1 MDRLDELKN
10 CLGRNFEKLQEKLMP
25 YAKKYGRVAA
35 KPVLELYYV
44 LREDSTPAKDKA
56 VIALAL
62 GYLLLPSDILPLR
75 KFGIFGLLDDTLSVS
90 VVYKKM
96 QKNITPAVSST
107 SGLTAGR
114 WRWWAET
121 ACLYFLPVMKVSS
134 AGVNF
139 FIPA

>member
-1 MDRLDELKN
+1 MIMDRLDELKN

-96 QKNITPAVSST
+96 QKNITPVVSFKVEMT
-107 SGLTAGR
+107 LDKWFDGR
-114 WRWWAET
+114 SVE
-121 ACLYFLPVMKVSS
+121 VV
-134 AGVNF
+134 G
-139 FIPA
+139 

>member
-25 YAKKYGRVAA
+25 YAKTYGRVAA

-96 QKNITPAVSST
+96 QKNITPAVSFKVEMT
-107 SGLTAGR
+107 LDKWFDGR
-114 WRWWAET
+114 SVE
-121 ACLYFLPVMKVSS
+121 VV
-134 AGVNF
+134 G
-139 FIPA
+139 

>member
-1 MDRLDELKN
+1 MDRLNELKN

-96 QKNITPAVSST
+96 QKNITPAVSFKVEMT
-107 SGLTAGR
+107 LDKWFDGR
-114 WRWWAET
+114 S
-121 ACLYFLPVMKVSS
+121 VDVV
-134 AGVNF
+134 G
-139 FIPA
+139 

>member
-1 MDRLDELKN
+1 MDRLNELKN

-75 KFGIFGLLDDTLSVS
+75 KFGIFGLLDDSLSVS

-96 QKNITPAVSST
+96 QKNITPAVSFKVEMT
-107 SGLTAGR
+107 LDKWFDGR
-114 WRWWAET
+114 SVE
-121 ACLYFLPVMKVSS
+121 VV
-134 AGVNF
+134 G
-139 FIPA
+139 

>member
-1 MDRLDELKN
+1 MDRLNELKN

-96 QKNITPAVSST
+96 QKNITPVVSFKVEMT
-107 SGLTAGR
+107 LDKWFDGR
-114 WRWWAET
+114 SVE
-121 ACLYFLPVMKVSS
+121 VV
-134 AGVNF
+134 G
-139 FIPA
+139 

>member
-96 QKNITPAVSST
+96 QKNITPAVSFKVEMT
-107 SGLTAGR
+107 LDKWFDGR
-114 WRWWAET
+114 SVE
-121 ACLYFLPVMKVSS
+121 VV
-134 AGVNF
+134 G
-139 FIPA
+139 

>member
-1 MDRLDELKN
+1 MIMDRLDELQN

-96 QKNITPAVSST
+96 QKNITPVVSFKVEMT
-107 SGLTAGR
+107 LDKWFDGR
-114 WRWWAET
+114 SVE
-121 ACLYFLPVMKVSS
+121 VV
-134 AGVNF
+134 G
-139 FIPA
+139 

>member
-1 MDRLDELKN
+1 MIMDRLDELKN

-75 KFGIFGLLDDTLSVS
+75 KFGIFGLLDDTLSIS

-96 QKNITPAVSST
+96 RKNITPAVSFKVEMT
-107 SGLTAGR
+107 LDKWFDGR
-114 WRWWAET
+114 SVE
-121 ACLYFLPVMKVSS
+121 VV
-134 AGVNF
+134 G
-139 FIPA
+139 

>member
-1 MDRLDELKN
+1 MIMDRLNELKN

-96 QKNITPAVSST
+96 QKNITPAVSFKVEMT
-107 SGLTAGR
+107 LDKWFDGR
-114 WRWWAET
+114 LVE
-121 ACLYFLPVMKVSS
+121 VV
-134 AGVNF
+134 G
-139 FIPA
+139 

>member
-1 MDRLDELKN
+1 MDRLNELKN
-10 CLGRNFEKLQEKLMP
+10 CLGRNFEKLQEKLMS

-96 QKNITPAVSST
+96 QKNITPAVSFKVEMT
-107 SGLTAGR
+107 LDKWFDGR
-114 WRWWAET
+114 SVE
-121 ACLYFLPVMKVSS
+121 VV
-134 AGVNF
+134 G
-139 FIPA
+139 

>member
-25 YAKKYGRVAA
+25 YAKRYGRAAA

-96 QKNITPAVSST
+96 QKNITPAVSFKVEMT
-107 SGLTAGR
+107 LDKWFDGR
-114 WRWWAET
+114 SVE
-121 ACLYFLPVMKVSS
+121 VV
-134 AGVNF
+134 G
-139 FIPA
+139 

>member
-1 MDRLDELKN
+1 
-10 CLGRNFEKLQEKLMP
+10 MP

-96 QKNITPAVSST
+96 QKNITPAVSFKVEMT
-107 SGLTAGR
+107 LDKWFDGR
-114 WRWWAET
+114 SVE
-121 ACLYFLPVMKVSS
+121 VV
-134 AGVNF
+134 G
-139 FIPA
+139 

>member
-1 MDRLDELKN
+1 MDRLNELKN
-10 CLGRNFEKLQEKLMP
+10 CLGRNFEKFQEKLMP

-96 QKNITPAVSST
+96 QKNITPAVSFKVEMT
-107 SGLTAGR
+107 LDKWFDGR
-114 WRWWAET
+114 SVE
-121 ACLYFLPVMKVSS
+121 VV
-134 AGVNF
+134 G
-139 FIPA
+139 

>member
-25 YAKKYGRVAA
+25 YAKKYGRAAA

-75 KFGIFGLLDDTLSVS
+75 KFGIFGLLDDTLSIS

-96 QKNITPAVSST
+96 RKNITPAVSFKVEMT
-107 SGLTAGR
+107 LDKWFDGR
-114 WRWWAET
+114 SVE
-121 ACLYFLPVMKVSS
+121 VV
-134 AGVNF
+134 G
-139 FIPA
+139 

>member
-1 MDRLDELKN
+1 MIMDRLDELKN

-96 QKNITPAVSST
+96 QKNITPAVSFKVEMT
-107 SGLTAGR
+107 LDKWFDGR
-114 WRWWAET
+114 SVE
-121 ACLYFLPVMKVSS
+121 VV
-134 AGVNF
+134 G
-139 FIPA
+139 

>member
-1 MDRLDELKN
+1 MSSGKRKCMIMDRLDELKN

-25 YAKKYGRVAA
+25 YARRYGRAAA

-96 QKNITPAVSST
+96 QKNITPAVSFKVEMT
-107 SGLTAGR
+107 LDKWFDGR
-114 WRWWAET
+114 SVE
-121 ACLYFLPVMKVSS
+121 VV
-134 AGVNF
+134 G
-139 FIPA
+139 

>member
-44 LREDSTPAKDKA
+44 LREDSTPAKDKT

-96 QKNITPAVSST
+96 QKNITPAVSFKVEMT
-107 SGLTAGR
+107 LDKWFDGR
-114 WRWWAET
+114 SVE
-121 ACLYFLPVMKVSS
+121 VV
-134 AGVNF
+134 G
-139 FIPA
+139 

>member
-1 MDRLDELKN
+1 MIMDRLNELKN

-90 VVYKKM
+90 VVYKRM
-96 QKNITPAVSST
+96 QKNITPAVSFKVEMT
-107 SGLTAGR
+107 LDKWFDGR
-114 WRWWAET
+114 SVE
-121 ACLYFLPVMKVSS
+121 VV
-134 AGVNF
+134 G
-139 FIPA
+139 

>member
-1 MDRLDELKN
+1 MIMDRLDELKN

-25 YAKKYGRVAA
+25 YAKKYGRAAA

-96 QKNITPAVSST
+96 QKNITPAVSFKVEMT
-107 SGLTAGR
+107 LDKWFDGR
-114 WRWWAET
+114 SVE
-121 ACLYFLPVMKVSS
+121 VV
-134 AGVNF
+134 G
-139 FIPA
+139 

>member
-1 MDRLDELKN
+1 MDRLNELKN

-96 QKNITPAVSST
+96 QKNITPAVSFKVEMT
-107 SGLTAGR
+107 LDKWFDGR
-114 WRWWAET
+114 SVE
-121 ACLYFLPVMKVSS
+121 VV
-134 AGVNF
+134 G
-139 FIPA
+139 

>member
-96 QKNITPAVSST
+96 QKNITPVVSFKVEMT
-107 SGLTAGR
+107 LDKWFDGR
-114 WRWWAET
+114 SVE
-121 ACLYFLPVMKVSS
+121 VV
-134 AGVNF
+134 G
-139 FIPA
+139 

>member
-44 LREDSTPAKDKA
+44 LREDSTSAKDKA

-96 QKNITPAVSST
+96 QKNITPAVSFKVEMT
-107 SGLTAGR
+107 LDKWFDGR
-114 WRWWAET
+114 SVE
-121 ACLYFLPVMKVSS
+121 VV
-134 AGVNF
+134 G
-139 FIPA
+139 

>member
-1 MDRLDELKN
+1 MIMDRLNELKN

-75 KFGIFGLLDDTLSVS
+75 KFGIFGLLDDTLSVI

-96 QKNITPAVSST
+96 QKNITPAVSFKVEMT
-107 SGLTAGR
+107 LDKWFDGR
-114 WRWWAET
+114 SVE
-121 ACLYFLPVMKVSS
+121 VV
-134 AGVNF
+134 G
-139 FIPA
+139 

>member
-1 MDRLDELKN
+1 MIMDRLNELKN
-10 CLGRNFEKLQEKLMP
+10 CLGRNFEKLQENLMP
-25 YAKKYGRVAA
+25 SAKKSGRVAA

-96 QKNITPAVSST
+96 QKNITPAVSFKVEMT
-107 SGLTAGR
+107 LDKWFDGR
-114 WRWWAET
+114 SVE
-121 ACLYFLPVMKVSS
+121 VV
-134 AGVNF
+134 G
-139 FIPA
+139 

>member
-1 MDRLDELKN
+1 MDRLNELKN

-44 LREDSTPAKDKA
+44 LREDSTPAQDKA

-96 QKNITPAVSST
+96 QKNITPAVSFKVEMT
-107 SGLTAGR
+107 LDKWFDGR
-114 WRWWAET
+114 SVE
-121 ACLYFLPVMKVSS
+121 VV
-134 AGVNF
+134 G
-139 FIPA
+139 

>member
-1 MDRLDELKN
+1 MDRLNELKN
-10 CLGRNFEKLQEKLMP
+10 CLGCNFEKLQEKLMP

-96 QKNITPAVSST
+96 QKNITPAVSFKVEMT
-107 SGLTAGR
+107 LDKWFDGR
-114 WRWWAET
+114 SVE
-121 ACLYFLPVMKVSS
+121 VV
-134 AGVNF
+134 G
-139 FIPA
+139 

>member
-1 MDRLDELKN
+1 MIMDRLNELKN

-96 QKNITPAVSST
+96 QKNITPAVSFKVEIT
-107 SGLTAGR
+107 LDKWFDGR
-114 WRWWAET
+114 SVE
-121 ACLYFLPVMKVSS
+121 VV
-134 AGVNF
+134 G
-139 FIPA
+139 

>member
-56 VIALAL
+56 LIALAL

-96 QKNITPAVSST
+96 QKNITPAVSFKVEMT
-107 SGLTAGR
+107 LDKWFDGR
-114 WRWWAET
+114 SVE
-121 ACLYFLPVMKVSS
+121 VV
-134 AGVNF
+134 G
-139 FIPA
+139 

>member
-1 MDRLDELKN
+1 MIMDRLNELKN
-10 CLGRNFEKLQEKLMP
+10 CLGCNFEKLQEKLMP

-96 QKNITPAVSST
+96 QKNITPAVSFKVEMT
-107 SGLTAGR
+107 LDKWFDGR
-114 WRWWAET
+114 SVE
-121 ACLYFLPVMKVSS
+121 VV
-134 AGVNF
+134 G
-139 FIPA
+139 

>member
-1 MDRLDELKN
+1 MIMDRLNELKN

-75 KFGIFGLLDDTLSVS
+75 KFGIFGLLDDSLSVS

-96 QKNITPAVSST
+96 QKNITPAVSFKVEMT
-107 SGLTAGR
+107 LDKWFDGR
-114 WRWWAET
+114 SVE
-121 ACLYFLPVMKVSS
+121 VV
-134 AGVNF
+134 G
-139 FIPA
+139 

>member
-1 MDRLDELKN
+1 MIMDRLNELKN

-96 QKNITPAVSST
+96 QKNITPVVSFKVEMT
-107 SGLTAGR
+107 LDKWFDGR
-114 WRWWAET
+114 SVE
-121 ACLYFLPVMKVSS
+121 VV
-134 AGVNF
+134 G
-139 FIPA
+139 

>member
-1 MDRLDELKN
+1 MDRLNELKN

-25 YAKKYGRVAA
+25 YAKKYGRAAA

-96 QKNITPAVSST
+96 QKNITPAVSFKVEMT
-107 SGLTAGR
+107 LDKWFDGR
-114 WRWWAET
+114 SVE
-121 ACLYFLPVMKVSS
+121 VV
-134 AGVNF
+134 G
-139 FIPA
+139 

>member
-96 QKNITPAVSST
+96 QKNIGWLRRGLREACC
-107 SGLTAGR
+107 GLTGR
-114 WRWWAET
+114 QQ
-121 ACLYFLPVMKVSS
+121 
-134 AGVNF
+134 
-139 FIPA
+139 

>member
-1 MDRLDELKN
+1 MDRLNELKN

-96 QKNITPAVSST
+96 QKNITPAVSFKVKMT
-107 SGLTAGR
+107 LDKWFDGR
-114 WRWWAET
+114 SVE
-121 ACLYFLPVMKVSS
+121 VV
-134 AGVNF
+134 G
-139 FIPA
+139 

>member
-25 YAKKYGRVAA
+25 YAKKYGRVAV

-96 QKNITPAVSST
+96 QKNITPAVSFKVEMT
-107 SGLTAGR
+107 LDKWFDGR
-114 WRWWAET
+114 SVE
-121 ACLYFLPVMKVSS
+121 VV
-134 AGVNF
+134 G
-139 FIPA
+139 

>member
-1 MDRLDELKN
+1 MQIMDRLNELKN

-96 QKNITPAVSST
+96 QKNITPAVSFKVEMT
-107 SGLTAGR
+107 LDKWFDGR
-114 WRWWAET
+114 SVE
-121 ACLYFLPVMKVSS
+121 VV
-134 AGVNF
+134 G
-139 FIPA
+139 

>member
-1 MDRLDELKN
+1 MDRLNELKN

-90 VVYKKM
+90 VVYKEM
-96 QKNITPAVSST
+96 QKNITPAVSFKVEMT
-107 SGLTAGR
+107 LDKWFDGR
-114 WRWWAET
+114 SVE
-121 ACLYFLPVMKVSS
+121 VV
-134 AGVNF
+134 G
-139 FIPA
+139 

>member
-25 YAKKYGRVAA
+25 YAKKYGRAAA

-75 KFGIFGLLDDTLSVS
+75 KFGIFGLLDDTLSIS

-96 QKNITPAVSST
+96 RKNITPAVS
-107 SGLTAGR
+107 
-114 WRWWAET
+114 
-121 ACLYFLPVMKVSS
+121 FKVEMTLDKWFDSRS
-134 AGVNF
+134 VEVIG
-139 FIPA
+139 

>member
-1 MDRLDELKN
+1 MIMDRLNELKN

-90 VVYKKM
+90 VVYKKL
-96 QKNITPAVSST
+96 QKNITPAVSFNVEMK
-107 SGLTAGR
+107 LDKWFDGR
-114 WRWWAET
+114 SVE
-121 ACLYFLPVMKVSS
+121 VV
-134 AGVNF
+134 G
-139 FIPA
+139 

>member
-1 MDRLDELKN
+1 MIMDRLDELKN

-44 LREDSTPAKDKA
+44 LREDSTPAKDKT

-96 QKNITPAVSST
+96 QKNITPAVSFKVEMT
-107 SGLTAGR
+107 LDKWFDGR
-114 WRWWAET
+114 SVE
-121 ACLYFLPVMKVSS
+121 VV
-134 AGVNF
+134 G
-139 FIPA
+139 